1 MYGEPLERK
10 DLARSVAS
18 LGTNFT
24 RGETVGGA
32 PATLRQPRA
41 GRRFAAPS
49 PFFRDRRAM
58 SQTCPSCHQPASGR
72 FCANCGAA
80 VSAECRECGNALPAG
95 ARFCNHCGATA
106 GAASEAA
113 PAHAHG
119 ASRWPAWL
127 PWSVAGAALVVAL
140 AAFLVPRGGDPQPV
154 PAASTAMSGSA
165 LNGPAGGT
173 APPMGAAPAGNAAAV
188 DLSSMTPR
196 EAADRLFNRVMQ
208 SVSSGDTAQARTFLP
223 MAIGAYGRVGQL
235 DTDGRYH
242 LAVLHL
248 VGGDAQS
255 ARTESNAILAAE
267 PRHLFGLFT
276 AAQAETQ
283 LGNQA
288 RARDLYQR
296 FLSAYETE
304 RTRDLP
310 EYRDHQQA
318 LGPMRQEAER
328 AVGGS

>member
-1 MYGEPLERK
+1 
-10 DLARSVAS
+10 
-18 LGTNFT
+18 
-24 RGETVGGA
+24 
-32 PATLRQPRA
+32 
-41 GRRFAAPS
+41 
-49 PFFRDRRAM
+49 M
-58 SQTCPSCHQPASGR
+58 SQTCPSCHKPASGR
-72 FCANCGAA
+72 FCSHCGAA
-80 VSAECRECGNALPAG
+80 VAAECRECGNALPPG

-106 GAASEAA
+106 AAAPEAA
-113 PAHAHG
+113 AAHVGG

-127 PWSVAGAALVVAL
+127 PWSVAGVALAVAL
-140 AAFLVPRGGDPQPV
+140 AAFLVPRGGGPQPA

-165 LNGPAGGT
+165 LGGPAGGA
-173 APPMGAAPAGNAAAV
+173 APPMAGAAPAGNPGAV

-248 VGGDAQS
+248 VGGDARS
-255 ARTESNAILAAE
+255 ALSEANTILAAE
-267 PRHLFGLFT
+267 PQHLFGLFT

-283 LGNQA
+283 LGNRA
-288 RARDLYQR
+288 RAQALYQR
-296 FLSAYETE
+296 FLSAFETE
-304 RTRDLP
+304 RSRDLV

-318 LGPMRQEAER
+318 LAPMRQEAER
-328 AVGGS
+328 AVGGA